1 MTTFFTS
8 SRRTTELLL
17 LVLAGLPVMLLYA
30 LFMLNQNI
38 ALSFASLAVPF
49 ALLVAFVIAHIAVRL
64 FAPEADPALLPIV
77 FLLSGIG
84 ISFVT
89 RLAPQLATNQL
100 LWLFISVLAMIATL
114 IAVPSLERLKK
125 YTFTIGVAGIALLL
139 LPMIIGVE
147 RGGSKLWLSL
157 GPFSFQPGELAKI
170 LIVVFLASYFAENRE
185 ALSASTRK
193 IGPLAIPRLR
203 MLTPVFVMWALSL
216 LVVVFERDLGSALL
230 FFTIFVVMLYVA
242 TGRLSYV
249 IVSVLLLS
257 IGAVVCYRLF
267 GHVRVRV
274 DIWLDP
280 WKDPS
285 GRGMQIVQS
294 LYSLADGGMLGAG
307 IGRGLPRLIP
317 VVESDFIFSALG
329 EELGL
334 LGASAVLI
342 LYILLAVRAFAT
354 AARAKTDTAAFT
366 TVGLTTS
373 LSFQAFIIVAGV
385 TRLMPLTGVTL
396 PFISQGGSSLLSS
409 FIIVALILRAGD
421 EGTGTTQELEGSGI
435 RAKTPGAAGGAA
447 VGVGALGVGALGAMG
462 SKLAAK
468 TTGAK
473 AQIKGTTG
481 SHFRAR
487 FSLQTPES
495 GVLGRIALGH
505 RLTSLIGFFTLMFAV
520 LIANLTNVQV
530 IQAQN
535 YQNKPGNNHTIIKS
549 AYVQRGSILTSDGK
563 TLAESV
569 KDEKGKYV
577 RNYPSGAMAA
587 HSVGY
592 ISTRYGAS
600 GVEASFNDT
609 LTGKADYSTW
619 PSALNALAGAKT
631 PGNSVVLTINSKL
644 QQIAEEALR
653 GRVGSIVLLNPKTGA
668 VLACASSPSFSHEKI
683 GDLIAH
689 DDGSGT
695 LLNRATQALYAPG
708 STFKVVSLAAAL
720 DSGAAQ
726 LNTQIKAPASVTVGN
741 AEITNNRNADYG
753 EISLQK
759 ALAVSA
765 NTAFAQLGEQ
775 VGAERLVSYANNF
788 GYGTTLG
795 QDFPSKTSLMPK
807 PDEMTLWETAWA
819 ACGQPVGEHKSPA
832 GPQSTIMQNAVI
844 AAAIANNGVVQNPY
858 LVEQILSPEGTV
870 ISATSPKTLGQ
881 AIAPKTAGLLKQ
893 AMLSVITEGTGQAA
907 KIPGVTIAGKT
918 GTAQMGNNKI
928 NSLFIGFAPYDTP
941 TLAISLCIEGK
952 AGEDIQG
959 DATRM
964 AKKVLSRALEAHI
977 QGS

>member
-1 MTTFFTS
+1 
-8 SRRTTELLL
+8 
-17 LVLAGLPVMLLYA
+17 MLLYA

-125 YTFTIGVAGIALLL
+125 YTFTIGVFGIALLL

-147 RGGSKLWLSL
+147 RGGSKLWLAL

-307 IGRGLPRLIP
+307 IGRGLPQLIP

-366 TVGLTTS
+366 TVGLITS

-421 EGTGTTQELEGSGI
+421 EGTGTMQELEGSGI
-435 RAKTPGAAGGAA
+435 RAKASAAAGAIGAAGAGTAGA
-447 VGVGALGVGALGAMG
+447 GAMRHAATA
-462 SKLAAK
+462 LAAK
-468 TTGAK
+468 AKAAGAK
-473 AQIKGTTG
+473 AVAKGTTG
-481 SHFRAR
+481 GHFRAK

-505 RLTSLIGFFTLMFAV
+505 RLTSLIGFFTLMFAL

-530 IQAQN
+530 IQAEN

-569 KDEKGKYV
+569 KDKKGKYV
-577 RNYPSGAMAA
+577 RNYPSGSMAA

-631 PGNSVVLTINSKL
+631 PGNSVVLTIHSKL

-689 DDGSGT
+689 DDGSGA
-695 LLNRATQALYAPG
+695 LLNRATQTLYAPG

-720 DSGAAQ
+720 DSGASQ
-726 LNTQIKAPASVTVGN
+726 LTTQIKAPASVTIGN
-741 AEITNNRNADYG
+741 AEITNNRSEDYG
-753 EISLQK
+753 EISLQR

-775 VGAERLVSYANNF
+775 VGAERLVNYANNF
-788 GYGTTLG
+788 GYGATLG

-807 PDEMTLWETAWA
+807 PDEMTAWETAWA

-870 ISATSPKTLGQ
+870 VSATSPKTLGQ
-881 AIAPKTAGLLKQ
+881 AIAPNTADLLKQ

-952 AGEDIQG
+952 TGEDIQG
-959 DATRM
+959 DATRI